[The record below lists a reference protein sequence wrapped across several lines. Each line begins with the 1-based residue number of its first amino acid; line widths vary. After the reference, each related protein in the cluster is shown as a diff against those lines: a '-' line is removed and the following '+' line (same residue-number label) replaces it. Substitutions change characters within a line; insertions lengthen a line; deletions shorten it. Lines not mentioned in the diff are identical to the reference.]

1 MLMPIGLFYIGAA
14 MMDSTKKLLGYVTFI
29 LSIVALLFGAVLL
42 LFGAIPEF
50 IAILAISAFSII
62 LGIKLFGQAPK
73 PIISRM
79 R

>member
-29 LSIVALLFGAVLL
+29 LSIVAL